1 MGGVSRINSNDCTAQ
16 SAKECQEGSKA
27 NGHSKK
33 GMVERRP
40 EHVGG

>member
-1 MGGVSRINSNDCTAQ
+1 MGGVCRINRNNCTAQ

-33 GMVERRP
+33 GIVERRL